1 MEPLCFLIKLS
12 AGKSNP
18 LEENVHTT
26 NGSKVP
32 SPSLP
37 SHMGSPSILYSEAGI
52 CKMPCWRKLWAHVHL
67 TQNGYHYVLNI
78 SYIVSHS
85 LGWGVIL
92 ITWSP
97 LPVWLR
103 WTHCFYDYMISYVL
117 ECWKISSGK
126 PLATQTASR
135 LVMLDWA
142 ISLYYTTTHSK
153 PLLLVTFKWS
163 HANNCVFPTLV

>member
-1 MEPLCFLIKLS
+1 MYTLLTAQRCHLHHFSHTWALPLYYIVRLAFVRCL
-12 AGKSNP
+12 A
-18 LEENVHTT
+18 E
-26 NGSKVP
+26 GS
-32 SPSLP
+32 
-37 SHMGSPSILYSEAGI
+37 YERI
-52 CKMPCWRKLWAHVHL
+52 CTWPKMPMKTYGMVF
-67 TQNGYHYVLNI
+67 GYHYVLNI

-92 ITWSP
+92 ITWPP

-103 WTHCFYDYMISYVL
+103 WTHCFYDYMISYVV

-153 PLLLVTFKWS
+153 PLLVTFKWS